1 MADRPEHT
9 KSGQVA
15 IDVPASVIESVDS
28 VLDAL
33 GLPEAGPIVYRLLPD
48 NVLDAL
54 GIDSPDDISDD
65 ILRRLDEQ
73 FDIQYPP
80 ER

>member
-1 MADRPEHT
+1 MPNRPEHS

-15 IDVPASVIESVDS
+15 VDIPGSVIESIDA
-28 VLDAL
+28 VLDNL
-33 GLPEAGPIVYRLLPD
+33 GFPEAGPIIYRLLPK

-54 GIDSPDDISDD
+54 GIESPDDISDD

-73 FDIQYPP
+73 FGIQYPP

>member
-15 IDVPASVIESVDS
+15 VDVPASVIESIDT

-54 GIDSPDDISDD
+54 GVESPDEITDD
-65 ILRRLDEQ
+65 MLRRLDEE
-73 FDIQYPP
+73 FGIQYPP